1 MSEVQKVRFYGR
13 TFNPDEGYAVPYI
26 SIKLIGPPDF
36 FVGSNDKGNFSIEVP
51 PRQYKMAVRS
61 ELYQPITENIALF
74 QDTYKDIPLQRA
86 VV

>member
-36 FVGSNDKGNFSIEVP
+36 FVGSNDKGTFSIEVP
-51 PRQYKMAVRS
+51 PGNYKMSVRNQ
-61 ELYQPITENIALF
+61 LYRPIVENIGLF
-74 QDTYKDIPLQRA
+74 SDTYKDIPLQRA